1 MKQMILS
8 LAVVATMGALG
19 TGCVSYSKTERTT
32 PAPAPAPAPV
42 VERTVY
48 SDGSYVDRTVTR

>member
-1 MKQMILS
+1 MKPMFLTLS
-8 LAVVATMGALG
+8 LVAAIGAFSS
-19 TGCVSYSKTERTT
+19 GCVSYSRTERTV
-32 PAPAPAPAPV
+32 PAPAPAPV